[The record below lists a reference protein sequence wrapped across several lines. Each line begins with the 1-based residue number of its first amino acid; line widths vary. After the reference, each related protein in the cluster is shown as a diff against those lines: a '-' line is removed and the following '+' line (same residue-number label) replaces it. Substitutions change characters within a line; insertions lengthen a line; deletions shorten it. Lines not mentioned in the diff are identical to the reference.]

1 MNAGQL
7 SGWVSAS
14 DRRGVAILAGSVALH
29 LVVLTLIGLDLVA
42 RTDGPVIRDSPVF
55 LDLEPWPAFA
65 VPVRPARSPAVAS
78 DDASP
83 ASSAPLPSLPTL
95 RRPAQVRPE
104 APPLSATPP
113 ASEAPGPAA
122 PVPGV
127 PARSRADA
135 VGGAITLPNAWGGDV
150 CRNPTNFAAWQAA
163 RCGERGPAAR
173 AETRS
178 ARDAEAAIGGR
189 RGDAS
194 ERRREE
200 AFARQKAMNERWLEY
215 YRYRDAPYPGLRS
228 LPSQL

>member
-14 DRRGVAILAGSVALH
+14 DRRGVAILAGSAALH

-42 RTDGPVIRDSPVF
+42 RTDGPVIRDSPVN

-65 VPVRPARSPAVAS
+65 VPVRPARSPAVPS

-83 ASSAPLPSLPTL
+83 ASSSPLPSLPTL
-95 RRPAQVRPE
+95 RRPAQLRPE
-104 APPLSATPP
+104 IPVLTAPPPV
-113 ASEAPGPAA
+113 SEAPGPNTPGPAA
-122 PVPGV
+122 

-163 RCGERGPAAR
+163 RCGERRPAAR

-189 RGDAS
+189 RGDAF